1 MKRNS
6 IDFIIILIA
15 FLNLSCQKNN
25 KKDIGDN
32 NLQTAKFAGV
42 YKYGDSPEKGPT
54 GQITIYPES
63 DNSILFYID
72 ISRGAPSYNMGNLY
86 ARVKIK
92 SNKGI
97 YYVKYE
103 ENENPCSFTL
113 VFTKDKLTIK
123 TAKDGYDCG
132 FGGNVIVDGKYYKVK
147 NAKFDNFIDMTGTK
161 YFFAKTKPEDYEK
174 ILK

>member
-6 IDFIIILIA
+6 IAVIIILIA
-15 FLNLSCQKNN
+15 SLCISCQTNN
-25 KKDIGDN
+25 KKEITSI
-32 NLQTAKFAGV
+32 NLEVVKYAGV
-42 YKYGDSPEKGPT
+42 YSYGDSPEKGPT

-63 DNSILFYID
+63 DDSILFYID

-86 ARVKIK
+86 DRVKIK

-103 ENENPCSFTL
+103 ENDNPCSFSFI
-113 VFTKDKLTIK
+113 FTSDKLTIK
-123 TAKDGYDCG
+123 TENDGFDCG
-132 FGGNVIVDGKYYKVK
+132 FGGNVSVDGSYYKVK
-147 NAKFDNFIDMTGTK
+147 NAKFDHFIDMTGTK
-161 YFFAKTKPEDYEK
+161 YFFNKTKPEDYAK